1 MDNLNFFSSSEC
13 EFSNTEE
20 TESGPQRT
28 RHNSV
33 VDAWITRA
41 DGQRSPSPTS
51 FRPRKLFTSLA
62 HVFSP
67 YFVGGNV
74 TNRLHPP
81 ERKKGTS
88 LWQPMNSLAST
99 VQSRMRSNEWGYPI
113 DEETQADNH
122 TTSNPPIE
130 HCGRFNIGH
139 PLSCNAT
146 IDDDPIENDQAKFPS
161 ANSFTVSTTCQP
173 VFSRCVKKNNV
184 VMRQVAP
191 TKTHNRQL
199 RPVLMNSDQLGY
211 GSTGEPPV
219 IVRINV
225 SGIRFHV
232 FHFTLQRDP
241 FVYSK
246 ILEDAIWLPD
256 QREYYFERDPSV
268 FRFVH
273 NYLRRGELHLPQ
285 GMCGP
290 LLEKELDDWGIPLGL
305 DIQRCCLGPVMDTKF
320 KLQSLQ
326 KFERTLDHKYVK
338 PSTWIRSKTWQ
349 SFRAKVWSIIDV
361 SPKFSLQ
368 QERPSRR
375 CVSNSSQNTAQFFTR
390 GNQMER
396 QDSEEQGPEVQNK
409 VPYTTQTEA
418 GQIGTLAHGDNIPV
432 MDNGKCAGIVTL
444 SNGGCSSSP
453 RCSNRSYDESERWLR
468 WFRRLYIIHETL
480 TVTAAVIVF
489 MLSTC
494 EAFRVPINLGERT
507 TTTKNK
513 NETDHQSINNTPNAS
528 QFTLPNHV
536 LVSMDIF
543 FSISI
548 TIDVLTRMLLCPTT
562 RSWLCSIYT
571 LIDILSLIP
580 FYSELIVYKTIHN
593 NMSVNAK
600 NWLIVLLKIEG
611 YVVVLKV
618 FIVLRLFRIL
628 RRHRGTRV
636 LLYTIQTT
644 FVDMSIIIVLIME
657 SALFFGATIYFID
670 PNFRDIPTGFW
681 WAMITMTTVGYG
693 DLVPSHSI
701 GYGVAMVCV
710 ITGTLLMSYTIPILV
725 NHFLLYYEHADQLH
739 LMKQLHRT
747 AKYKARR
754 RTLSRYA
761 QKALTSARVLVNQ
774 TLTKSMAKTQN
785 NAVSHPVESVKP
797 SGSVTTD

>member
-20 TESGPQRT
+20 TESGPRRT

-33 VDAWITRA
+33 VNSWITSTN
-41 DGQRSPSPTS
+41 GHHSPPPTS

-62 HVFSP
+62 QVFSP
-67 YFVGGNV
+67 YFVSGNV

-81 ERKKGTS
+81 ERKKGTC
-88 LWQPMNSLAST
+88 LWQPTNSLAST
-99 VQSRMRSNEWGYPI
+99 VQSRMKSNEWRYSV
-113 DEETQADNH
+113 DEETQAESQ
-122 TTSNPPIE
+122 TAGNPPIE

-161 ANSFTVSTTCQP
+161 ANSFTVSATCQP
-173 VFSRCVKKNNV
+173 VFSRCMKKNNV
-184 VMRQVAP
+184 VMRPLAP

-211 GSTGEPPV
+211 GSIGESPV
-219 IVRINV
+219 IVRIN
-225 SGIRFHV
+225 
-232 FHFTLQRDP
+232 RDP

-320 KLQSLQ
+320 RLQSLQ
-326 KFERTLDHKYVK
+326 KFERTLEPKYVK
-338 PSTWIRSKTWQ
+338 PTTWIRSKKWQ

-361 SPKFSLQ
+361 SPKFILQ
-368 QERPSRR
+368 RPSRR
-375 CVSNSSQNTAQFFTR
+375 CESNASGNTDQFFAR

-396 QDSEEQGPEVQNK
+396 QDSEEQGSEVQNK
-409 VPYTTQTEA
+409 ALYTTQTERSQVSTQA
-418 GQIGTLAHGDNIPV
+418 RGDNMPV
-432 MDNGKCAGIVTL
+432 MDNEKSAGSVNL
-444 SNGGCSSSP
+444 PNGSCSSSP
-453 RCSNRSYDESERWLR
+453 RSSSNDDSERWVR

-494 EAFRVPINLGERT
+494 EAFRVPISLGEHT
-507 TTTKNK
+507 ASDTKHTNT
-513 NETDHQSINNTPNAS
+513 TDHQSINNTPNAS
-528 QFTLPNHV
+528 QFTLPNRV

-543 FSISI
+543 FSVTI
-548 TIDVLTRMLLCPTT
+548 TVDVLTRMLLCPTT

-580 FYSELIVYKTIHN
+580 FYSELIVYKTIHQ

-600 NWLIVLLKIEG
+600 SWLIMLLKIEG

-693 DLVPSHSI
+693 DVVPSHSI

-739 LMKQLHRT
+739 LMRQLHRT

-774 TLTKSMAKTQN
+774 TLTKSMAKT
-785 NAVSHPVESVKP
+785 
-797 SGSVTTD
+797 